1 MRLLGSPDLCSAMS
15 GAGAGVGRARVARP
29 HCGGGSTTSPGRA
42 GLCKGPQP
50 QPAAGAGA
58 GKAVLLQFM
67 ELEAAAH
74 GMQAAGHHRDRM
86 SCLGGQ
92 ADTEHALLGL
102 AQTLLGPAMVSL
114 HISQLGQEASPQAGG
129 AEPSVSLS
137 AEPLLIPS
145 LLFLAQQPRA
155 VGFSV
160 FFFFSSQ

>member
-1 MRLLGSPDLCSAMS
+1 M
-15 GAGAGVGRARVARP
+15 ARP
-29 HCGGGSTTSPGRA
+29 HGGGGSTTSPGRA
-42 GLCKGPQP
+42 GLGKGPRP

-58 GKAVLLQFM
+58 GKAALLQFM
-67 ELEAAAH
+67 GLEAAAH
-74 GMQAAGHHRDRM
+74 GMRAAGHHRDRT
-86 SCLGGQ
+86 SCPGGE

-102 AQTLLGPAMVSL
+102 AQTLPGPAVVSL
-114 HISQLGQEASPQAGG
+114 HISQLGREASPRARG

-160 FFFFSSQ
+160 FFFFHPSKFQIFSLFRLLF